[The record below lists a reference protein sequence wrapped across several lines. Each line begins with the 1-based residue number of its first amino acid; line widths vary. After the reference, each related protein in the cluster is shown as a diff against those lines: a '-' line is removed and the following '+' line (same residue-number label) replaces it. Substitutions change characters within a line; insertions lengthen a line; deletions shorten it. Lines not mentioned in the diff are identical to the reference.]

1 MTILRGK
8 VVVEGDRWL
17 GDAQGGTW
25 LPRRIPPRSA
35 PAPRCS
41 R

>member
-8 VVVEGDRWL
+8 VVVEGDTLAGRR
-17 GDAQGGTW
+17 QGGTW

-35 PAPRCS
+35 PALS